1 MDRKLI
7 KIRHGERT
15 AWLWPSRLSG
25 NSNEGLIRIPKI
37 YIGGK
42 FNIKIRLYLDGHG
55 AKRHLAMTVR
65 YPRNNVILS

>member
-25 NSNEGLIRIPKI
+25 NSNEGLIRIPK
-37 YIGGK
+37 
-42 FNIKIRLYLDGHG
+42 NLY
-55 AKRHLAMTVR
+55 RWQV
-65 YPRNNVILS
+65 